1 MTSADKTVRLT
12 VAQAVVM
19 YLSRQYSVADGQRR
33 RLIPATLGIFGH
45 GNVAGLGQALDQLSD
60 AMPFIQGR
68 NEQAL
73 VHAATAFAKHS
84 RRRAT
89 LAVTSSIGPGAL
101 NMVTGA
107 ALATVNRLPVLLL
120 PGDTYATRHQGP
132 VLQQLQHPLEG
143 DVTVNDAFRP
153 VCRFFD
159 RITRPEQLLTA
170 LPAAM
175 RVLTDP
181 VDTGAVVLSLPQDI
195 QSHAYDWPAGFLAE
209 RDWSIR
215 RPQPD
220 GEEVAAVLALLAAA
234 ARPLIIAGGGVIY
247 SGATAELE
255 RLAGSVGIPVLET
268 FAGKGAVQQPAWWQI
283 GGIGLEGTPAANS
296 LAREADLVLTV
307 GARLTDFATA
317 SHSLFAYPEV
327 RFASINVNPRD
338 ADRLGATGI
347 IADARQALAALADG
361 AAQAGIRAPA
371 AWQARAE
378 QVNGEWAA
386 ARAAA
391 LDPDQAFD
399 PAQAGPD
406 VVADTGAVL
415 TQGQLIGVL
424 QEHARTGD
432 VVIAAAGGPPGDL
445 LKVWDATGGRH
456 CHLEFGFSCM
466 GYEIP
471 AAIGVRLADP
481 DPAARV
487 VSLLGDGTFLL
498 APTELVTAAQ
508 EGLAV
513 TLVVPDNHGY
523 QVIHRLQMLRSGRE
537 FGNEFRYRSEPLQ
550 LAAGET
556 TKAPRLEGDYLR
568 LDLVQDGGRA
578 RRPRLPRDD
587 RGRTAG
593 RAGRHARS
601 PRPGGHRG
609 AGHPARRP
617 ARRRG
622 RGGTSLQPRS
632 PPRRSPA
639 ACAPSTNPTPR
650 ARGGTDEHQSAQA
663 QPAQS
668 RRAGQRRPVRHRD
681 PRHIHR
687 GRVATD
693 RGSLRRRRGRLG
705 AARPRARR
713 RRRRADPRRRPGRRE
728 LRGAHRGPGRI
739 RRPHPDGPGPG

>member
-1 MTSADKTVRLT
+1 MTSAQNTVRLT
-12 VAQAVVM
+12 VAQAVVT

-60 AMPFIQGR
+60 VMPFIQGR

-84 RRRAT
+84 RRHAT

-132 VLQQLQHPLEG
+132 VLQQLQHPLEA

-181 VDTGAVVLSLPQDI
+181 AEAGAVVLSLPQDI
-195 QSHAYDWPAGFLAE
+195 QAHAYDWPGSLFAG
-209 RDWSIR
+209 RDWVIR

-220 GEEVAAVLALLAAA
+220 RDEVAAVAAMLAAA

-255 RLAGSVGIPVLET
+255 RLAGTVGIPVLET
-268 FAGKGAVQQPAWWQI
+268 FAGKGAVQQRAWWQI
-283 GGIGLEGTPAANS
+283 GGIGLEGTPAANT

-317 SHSLFAYPEV
+317 SHSLFANPAV

-347 IADARQALAALADG
+347 IADARQGLAALADA
-361 AAQAGIRAPA
+361 AAQASLHAPA
-371 AWQARAE
+371 AWRARAE
-378 QVNGEWAA
+378 QLTAEWATV
-386 ARAAA
+386 RAAA
-391 LDPDQAFD
+391 LDPDRSFD

-406 VVADTGAVL
+406 VVTGTGAVL
-415 TQGQLIGVL
+415 TQGQVIGVL
-424 QEHARTGD
+424 QEHARPGD

-445 LKVWDATGGRH
+445 LKMWDATGGRH

-471 AAIGVRLADP
+471 AAIGVRLAEPVTP

-487 VSLLGDGTFLL
+487 ISFLGDGTFLL

-537 FGNEFRYRSEPLQ
+537 FGNEFRYRPEPLQ
-550 LAAGET
+550 LAAGDGDVA
-556 TKAPRLEGDYLR
+556 KAPRLEGDYLR
-568 LDLVQDGGRA
+568 LDLVQVAAGLGARA
-578 RRPRLPRDD
+578 CRATTAAELRDALAGTRDHPGPVVIVVPVIPHADLP
-587 RGRTAG
+587 
-593 RAGRHARS
+593 
-601 PRPGGHRG
+601 G
-609 AGHPARRP
+609 AGVWWDVAPAEVS
-617 ARRRG
+617 
-622 RGGTSLQPRS
+622 SLEV
-632 PPRRSPA
+632 
-639 ACAPSTNPTPR
+639 TEGLR
-650 ARGGTDEHQSAQA
+650 AEYEADL
-663 QPAQS
+663 
-668 RRAGQRRPVRHRD
+668 AGQRWF
-681 PRHIHR
+681 
-687 GRVATD
+687 G
-693 RGSLRRRRGRLG
+693 
-705 AARPRARR
+705 
-713 RRRRADPRRRPGRRE
+713 
-728 LRGAHRGPGRI
+728 
-739 RRPHPDGPGPG
+739 

>member
-1 MTSADKTVRLT
+1 MTPQTVRLT
-12 VAQAVVM
+12 VAQAVVT

-60 AMPFIQGR
+60 EMPFIQGR

-84 RRRAT
+84 TRHAT

-132 VLQQLQHPLEG
+132 VLQQLQHPLEA
-143 DVTVNDAFRP
+143 DVTVNDSFRP

-181 VDTGAVVLSLPQDI
+181 ADTGAVVISLPQDI
-195 QSHAYDWPAGFLAE
+195 QSHAYDWPAGFSAE
-209 RDWSIR
+209 RDWTIR

-220 GEEVAAVLALLAAA
+220 RGEVDAVLSLLATAT
-234 ARPLIIAGGGVIY
+234 RPLIIAGGGVIY

-255 RLAGSVGIPVLET
+255 RLAGLAGIPVLET
-268 FAGKGAVQQPAWWQI
+268 FAGKGAVQQRAWWQI
-283 GGIGLEGTPAANS
+283 GGIGLEGTPAANT
-296 LAREADLVLTV
+296 LARDADLVLTV

-317 SHSLFAYPEV
+317 SQSLFANPAV

-347 IADARQALAALADG
+347 IADARLALTALADG
-361 AAQAGIRAPA
+361 VERADIRAPGQWQTHAKQVA
-371 AWQARAE
+371 A
-378 QVNGEWAA
+378 EWIM

-391 LDPDQAFD
+391 VDPDRPFN

-406 VVADTGAVL
+406 VVTTTDAVL
-415 TQGQLIGVL
+415 TQGQVIGVM
-424 QEHARTGD
+424 QEHARSGD

-445 LKVWDATGGRH
+445 LKVWDATGGRR

-471 AAIGVRLADP
+471 AAIGVRLADAQP
-481 DPAARV
+481 GTRV
-487 VSLLGDGTFLL
+487 VSFLGDGTFLL

-523 QVIHRLQMLRSGRE
+523 QVIHRLQMLRSGHE
-537 FGNEFRYRSEPLQ
+537 FGNEFRYRPEPLQ
-550 LAAGET
+550 LSADVA

-568 LDLVQDGGRA
+568 LDLVQVAAGLGALASRA
-578 RRPRLPRDD
+578 TTAAELRAALAATRDHPGPVVIVVPVIPHADLPGAGVWWDVAPAEVSTAET
-587 RGRTAG
+587 TAG
-593 RAGRHARS
+593 LRS
-601 PRPGGHRG
+601 EYE
-609 AGHPARRP
+609 
-617 ARRRG
+617 
-622 RGGTSLQPRS
+622 
-632 PPRRSPA
+632 
-639 ACAPSTNPTPR
+639 
-650 ARGGTDEHQSAQA
+650 TDVAS
-663 QPAQS
+663 
-668 RRAGQRRPVRHRD
+668 QRWF
-681 PRHIHR
+681 
-687 GRVATD
+687 G
-693 RGSLRRRRGRLG
+693 
-705 AARPRARR
+705 
-713 RRRRADPRRRPGRRE
+713 
-728 LRGAHRGPGRI
+728 
-739 RRPHPDGPGPG
+739 